1 MERCVLITG
10 CSSGIGR
17 MTASAFLDED
27 WDVMATARNREALGA
42 LKDDGCHVASLDVTD
57 AESIDRVVDRTLDDI
72 GRIDCLVNNAGYA
85 QVGAFEDIRTS
96 RVERQFAVNV
106 FGPHRLTR
114 AVLPHMRGRGDG
126 TIVNISSVLGRLALP
141 GTSAYAGSKFALEA
155 FSDALRAEVS
165 PLGIDVVVIEPGPVP
180 TRLKDRAGRELAAI
194 NRTDDYAGLYRLIDD
209 WRVLDGGPG
218 SATVSEV
225 ADAVVNAASA
235 TQPEARYVVGG
246 LGVLGSL
253 ARYVPSHYR
262 DTLYRFALKA
272 TSVRSKS

>member
-17 MTASAFLDED
+17 ATASAFLDEE

-42 LKDDGCHVASLDVTD
+42 LKDDGCRIASLDVTD
-57 AESIDRVVDRTLDDI
+57 EESIHRVVDQTLDEI
-72 GRIDCLVNNAGYA
+72 GRIDCLVNNAGYS
-85 QVGAFEDIRTS
+85 QVGAFEDMSTS

-114 AVLPHMRGRGDG
+114 AVLPHMRRREDG
-126 TIVNISSVLGRLALP
+126 TIVNISSILGRLALP

-180 TRLKDRAGRELAAI
+180 TQLKDRAGRELAALA
-194 NRTDDYAGLYRLIDD
+194 RTDDYEGLYRLIDD

-218 SATVSEV
+218 SATVDDV
-225 ADAVVNAASA
+225 ADVVVNAASS
-235 TQPEARYVVGG
+235 TQPEPRYVVGG

-253 ARYVPSHYR
+253 ARYVPAQYR
-262 DTLYRFALKA
+262 DSLYRLALRA
-272 TSVRSKS
+272 TSIRSRS